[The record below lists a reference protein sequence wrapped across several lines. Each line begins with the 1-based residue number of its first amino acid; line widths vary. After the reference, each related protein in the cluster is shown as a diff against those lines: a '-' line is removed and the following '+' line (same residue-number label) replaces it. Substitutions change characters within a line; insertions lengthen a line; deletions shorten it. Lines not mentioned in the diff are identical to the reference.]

1 MDTIRFQ
8 ELNSKLESWNQYAER
23 LGHSLDANGVTAA
36 GKKRSHLLSYIGPA
50 TYPATY
56 SLLTGLVSPAKLT
69 DKSYD
74 DLVKALSEHYDP
86 KPSEMVEQF
95 KFHTRTRQTGESITT
110 FVSELRNIA
119 RNCNFTSLN
128 DLLRDRL
135 VCGINDDGIQRRL
148 LAETQKLTFDRA
160 MEITLSME
168 AAKQHVTEIQQSRS
182 AAETDTPDIFSEAL
196 LQMWC

>member
-8 ELNSKLESWNQYAER
+8 EFNSKLESWNQYAER

-74 DLVKALSEHYDP
+74 DLVKALSEHYDL
-86 KPSEMVEQF
+86 KPSEIVERF
-95 KFHTRTRQTGESITT
+95 
-110 FVSELRNIA
+110 
-119 RNCNFTSLN
+119 
-128 DLLRDRL
+128 
-135 VCGINDDGIQRRL
+135 
-148 LAETQKLTFDRA
+148 
-160 MEITLSME
+160 
-168 AAKQHVTEIQQSRS
+168 SRS
-182 AAETDTPDIFSEAL
+182 AAETPRYILRSLVTDVVLRDTYLTSASSKKVNVTVVVNKAIYRRRADPPLIDNKDH
-196 LQMWC
+196 LQENLVNQRLDRLQSTQ